1 MANYDVQTNYDADN
15 KVNFRNDALQQFVID
30 RGAPFEWEPSYLCT
44 CRSETG
50 SAKIDCPICGGTG
63 IAYLPKIDVTA
74 MIQSMAAGSKSTQ
87 TGIVNPGTSL
97 LTTSEED
104 HISFRDRVTFNDRTI
119 PVSVMFKIDRNSL
132 VHGIRLRYLVK
143 EITHAVYGYPN
154 VSVVEPSL
162 LNVDFDKGILMPTD
176 DMLGSYLSLNM
187 QVSLR
192 FYVVD
197 IIHDGRYQY
206 EKDPR
211 KQSSSITNL
220 PRQLVV
226 TREDMYIPP
235 VIENDGKVTS
245 IDVDPKAKLSN
256 SRTEGFFR

>member
-1 MANYDVQTNYDADN
+1 MAIYDIQPAYDADS
-15 KVNFRNDALQQFVID
+15 KVNFRNDALQKFVID
-30 RGAPFEWEPSYLCT
+30 RAAPFEWESSYLCT

-50 SAKIDCPICGGTG
+50 SPKIDCPICGGTG
-63 IAYLPKIDVTA
+63 IAYLPKSDIVA
-74 MIQSMAAGSKSTQ
+74 MIQSMSAGSKSTQ

-104 HISFRDRVTFNDRTI
+104 NISFRDRLTFTSRLI
-119 PVSVMFKIDRNSL
+119 PVSIMIKVTNKSL
-132 VHGIRLRYLVK
+132 VHGLNLRYRVS
-143 EITHAVYGYPN
+143 EITHAVYGFPN
-154 VSVVEPSL
+154 TVVVDPKSL
-162 LNVDFDKGILMPTD
+162 SIDNSILMPTQE
-176 DMLGSYLSLNM
+176 MVGSYLSLNM
-187 QVSLR
+187 LVSLR

-197 IIHDGRYQY
+197 VIHDGRYQF

-211 KQSSSITNL
+211 KQSSKITNL

-235 VIENDGKVTS
+235 IIEDDGKVTS

-256 SRTEGFFR
+256 ERLTGFFR